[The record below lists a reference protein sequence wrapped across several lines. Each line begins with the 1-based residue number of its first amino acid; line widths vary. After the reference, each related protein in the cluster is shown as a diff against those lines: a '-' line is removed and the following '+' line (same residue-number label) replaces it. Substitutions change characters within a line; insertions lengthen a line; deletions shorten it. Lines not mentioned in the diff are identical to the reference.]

1 MDDREEIK
9 VYINSPGTMHAVC
22 VIMLYH
28 NTCAGALSYAALTIV
43 DAMTQLK
50 CPISTV
56 AFGMCGSVASLIL
69 VGRPHMCWQ
78 NVLVLFPHP

>member
-1 MDDREEIK
+1 MIMITARVPLSIHT
-9 VYINSPGTMHAVC
+9 SP
-22 VIMLYH
+22 
-28 NTCAGALSYAALTIV
+28 GALSYAALTIV

-69 VGRPHMCWQ
+69 VREEYRRRPHDR
-78 NVLVLFPHP
+78 